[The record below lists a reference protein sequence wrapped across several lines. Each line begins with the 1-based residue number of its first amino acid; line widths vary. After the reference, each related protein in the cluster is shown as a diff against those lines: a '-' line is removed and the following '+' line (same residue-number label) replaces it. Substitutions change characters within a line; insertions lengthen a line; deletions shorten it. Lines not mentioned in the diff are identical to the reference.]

1 MYLYTPLLISYI
13 EPMNKKEKTSLKSQ
27 HKKEIR
33 ERRLNNLATR
43 LKSNI
48 LKRKKS
54 MSANKNG

>member
-1 MYLYTPLLISYI
+1 MYLYTALLISYI
-13 EPMNKKEKTSLKSQ
+13 ESMNKKEKTSLKSQ

-33 ERRLNNLATR
+33 EKRLDNLATR

-54 MSANKNG
+54 MLANKNG

>member
-1 MYLYTPLLISYI
+1 MEHARRASVPGFCQ
-13 EPMNKKEKTSLKSQ
+13 KEKTSLKSQ

-33 ERRLNNLATR
+33 EKRLDNLATR

-54 MSANKNG
+54 MLKNKNG